1 MEQDTLYISKLAQKN
16 KGFAALTI
24 ISLAAVMSLISFIVI
39 QYGRISLNVMEEK
52 QILDSCSIDL
62 GTSIIKTNKV
72 DEICDVRFL
81 NECAATLSEN
91 VNPNF
96 QCVDLGLECDLN
108 NVCERNFGI
117 TSSYNPGRGNTSKF
131 VTITVPEEV
140 HDVNLIDAAVI
151 MLLDYSGSMSGNRI
165 VQLKDSVRQFI
176 NSDFNLSYSVILYN
190 SDVIVYSDIGKGQ
203 QHKQSVN
210 SMVTNNNPSGGTSFI
225 KPLDKA
231 IQQIAQTDYEAYY
244 VLLIS
249 DGSPNE
255 GISAS
260 QNFVQS
266 NVMNIND
273 NSCIFSTNTSPCI
286 TVYTL
291 GVDNADVNA
300 LTSISGNTL
309 NTSPN
314 EFSFTVNANQV
325 SAAFNAIIAEIMCR
339 IGPVIAEGNL
349 NVFNNTQVLEEGIDY
364 LHDNLYKILKFY
376 DTEPFNICTNMLNN
390 NAQITLRWGKPKLNV
405 GQ

>member
-81 NECAATLSEN
+81 NECATTLSEN

-151 MLLDYSGSMSGNRI
+151 MLLDYSGSMSGN
-165 VQLKDSVRQFI
+165 
-176 NSDFNLSYSVILYN
+176 
-190 SDVIVYSDIGKGQ
+190 
-203 QHKQSVN
+203 
-210 SMVTNNNPSGGTSFI
+210 
-225 KPLDKA
+225 
-231 IQQIAQTDYEAYY
+231 
-244 VLLIS
+244 
-249 DGSPNE
+249 
-255 GISAS
+255 
-260 QNFVQS
+260 
-266 NVMNIND
+266 
-273 NSCIFSTNTSPCI
+273 
-286 TVYTL
+286 
-291 GVDNADVNA
+291 
-300 LTSISGNTL
+300 
-309 NTSPN
+309 
-314 EFSFTVNANQV
+314 
-325 SAAFNAIIAEIMCR
+325 
-339 IGPVIAEGNL
+339 
-349 NVFNNTQVLEEGIDY
+349 
-364 LHDNLYKILKFY
+364 
-376 DTEPFNICTNMLNN
+376 
-390 NAQITLRWGKPKLNV
+390 
-405 GQ
+405 